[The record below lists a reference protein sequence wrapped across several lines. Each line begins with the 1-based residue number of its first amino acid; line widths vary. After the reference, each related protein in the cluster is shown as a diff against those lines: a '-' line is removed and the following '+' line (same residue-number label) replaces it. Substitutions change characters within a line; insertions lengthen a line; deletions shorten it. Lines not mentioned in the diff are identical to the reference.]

1 MTHSFRPRKQQPQ
14 NQEGGGRRRRG
25 GGGGGRQGLPQT
37 NDQELEQ
44 LPEQD
49 YNFFDQMTPAGLL
62 KAAKAAKLDPK
73 VHLRHELIEKLL
85 HLTNQAEGAVYD
97 KGILETMGDGYGFLR
112 RPNYHIT
119 SNDVYLSQNQVKK
132 ANLKSGDIVFAQIRP
147 AREGEKY
154 PALLRV
160 ESVNGIA
167 SQAPEMQK
175 RKSFDELTPLF
186 PNERL
191 RMETVAEAIPARMVD
206 LISPIGKGQRGLIVS
221 PPKAGKTTMMK
232 TIANAITVNHPEVY
246 LMVLLVDERPEE
258 VTDMKRSVRGQ
269 VISSTFDEPAE
280 NHMRVAELC
289 LQQAKRLVEAGRDVV
304 ILLDSLTR
312 LSRASNLTINPS
324 GRTLT
329 GGLDPAALYRPRRF
343 FGAARNVEE
352 GGSLTIMASVLVETG
367 SKMDEAIFEE
377 LKGTGNSE
385 IVLDRDLAE
394 RRIWPAIDVKR
405 SSTRHEELL
414 FKKEE
419 LEGVVQLHRLLA
431 NQEKSYEA
439 TESLMK
445 LLKRTPSNAAFIE
458 SVIARTKA
466 TV

>member
-1 MTHSFRPRKQQPQ
+1 MTHSFRPRKQ
-14 NQEGGGRRRRG
+14 EGGRRRKG
-25 GGGGGRQGLPQT
+25 NSRQGLPQT
-37 NDQELEQ
+37 TDQELDQ
-44 LPEQD
+44 LPEKD
-49 YNFFDQMTPAGLL
+49 FNFFDQMTPAALL
-62 KAAKAAKLDPK
+62 KEAKVAKLDAK
-73 VHLRHELIEKLL
+73 TLLRDELIERLL
-85 HLTNQAEGAVYD
+85 LGSIESEEISYA
-97 KGILETMGDGYGFLR
+97 KGILEILPDGYGFLR
-112 RPNYHIT
+112 KEDYHQT
-119 SNDVYLSQNQVKK
+119 QSDVYVPQGTVKK
-132 ANLKSGDIVFAQIRP
+132 ANLRAGDTIFGLVRAP
-147 AREGEKY
+147 REGEKY
-154 PALLRV
+154 PAMLRV
-160 ESVNGIA
+160 ESVNGFGSA
-167 SQAPEMQK
+167 SPIVQR
-175 RKSFDELTPLF
+175 RKNFDELTPLF
-186 PNERL
+186 PDEKIV
-191 RMETVAEAIPARMVD
+191 METAPDNIAARIVD

-232 TIANAITVNHPEVY
+232 TIANAISINHPEVV

-280 NHMRVAELC
+280 NHMRVTDLC
-289 LQQAKRLVEAGRDVV
+289 LEQAKRLVESGRDVV

-343 FGAARNVEE
+343 FGAARNIEE
-352 GGSLTIMASVLVETG
+352 GGSLTIIASVLVETG

-377 LKGTGNSE
+377 LKGTGNME
-385 IVLDRDLAE
+385 IVLDRELSE
-394 RRIWPAIDVKR
+394 RRIWPAVDIRR

-419 LEGVVQLHRLLA
+419 FEGVVQLRRLMA
-431 NQEKSYEA
+431 KESNSVEA
-439 TESLMK
+439 TEGLIK
-445 LLKRTPSNAAFIE
+445 LLKRTPTNGMFLD